1 MYPKENVSRKK
12 IILQLSSRKHR
23 GLTVRNER
31 LNNDPIIMLLRS
43 RCLRQARGEA
53 LFNQSD
59 QLSQDPKRSID
70 TEVIPE

>member
-53 LFNQSD
+53 LFNPSD